1 MRTFTESAG
10 GHLSGYVNMS
20 GITGKENS
28 GWIPDNVDED
38 IAMQEYLAVDEIAD
52 ENPEDE
58 DIDDLA
64 LALEGIEILGG
75 NRRKA

>member
-1 MRTFTESAG
+1 MRGDGPSEGF
-10 GHLSGYVNMS
+10 VNTD
-20 GITGKENS
+20 I
-28 GWIPDNVDED
+28 DED

>member
-1 MRTFTESAG
+1 MRGDGPSEGF
-10 GHLSGYVNMS
+10 VN
-20 GITGKENS
+20 T
-28 GWIPDNVDED
+28 DVDED
-38 IAMQEYLAVDEIAD
+38 IVMQEYLAVDEIAD